1 LPDVVI
7 NNSFASNTNM
17 RTIDLIALVASAI
30 VAIILAT
37 TTIRK
42 SVFPLRAVP
51 AFFMFFGP
59 AVIFV
64 HMVFHTGN
72 ISYNTFQGI
81 QLGTFTYNFRFYS
94 LMLMGLVLIYS
105 SATLLQRIKNFLVGG
120 SYASVLKAMLMIFVV
135 SAPTIPFTPIGSL
148 PVIACIITLVA
159 MPFVRKIKGKIFH
172 SNRFAVDKKSSAI

>member
-1 LPDVVI
+1 
-7 NNSFASNTNM
+7 M
-17 RTIDLIALVASAI
+17 RTIDLLALIASAI
-30 VAIILAT
+30 VAIFLAT

-42 SVFPLRAVP
+42 SIFSLRAIP

-64 HMVFHTGN
+64 HMICHIGD

-81 QLGTFTYNFRFYS
+81 KSGNFTYNFRFYS
-94 LMLMGLVLIYS
+94 LMLMGVVLIYS
-105 SATLLQRIKNFLVGG
+105 SLLLLQQIKKFLVVGA
-120 SYASVLKAMLMIFVV
+120 YANVLKTMLMIFVV

-159 MPFVRKIKGKIFH
+159 MPFVRKIKNDVLQ
-172 SNRFAVDKKSSAI
+172 SNSLAVPRQ